1 MRRSKNK
8 NNRNTRLRIDKARDS
23 CRRKSERFNTSWPRN
38 GNEIQMRWSV
48 FFKIWSKIKKTA
60 AGNETRAPET
70 QHWAGEKDDCHSIE
84 ILFVKKRPTLI
95 WWKASK
101 HSLKETHFKAS
112 QAFHPLLINRKTVSK
127 LETRLN
133 NDGSKSFTIVWAIGK
148 YLSIRWNGL
157 HKPKKNDSI
166 SGFKKLRGQWKGLKS
181 ESPTDLNAA
190 NQNMAGGGAG
200 KEPSIWIR

>member
-70 QHWAGEKDDCHSIE
+70 QHWAGEKDDCHLIE

-157 HKPKKNDSI
+157 HKPKKTTQSRVLKNYAVSEK
-166 SGFKKLRGQWKGLKS
+166 GWKVKARQTSTRRTRTWREGGPGKS
-181 ESPTDLNAA
+181 RVFE
-190 NQNMAGGGAG
+190 
-200 KEPSIWIR
+200 